1 MKIAFVSSF
10 LLATTVQAH
19 AQSMLSGKV
28 LTQDSAYV
36 PAAYVALHDAYG
48 TLKAE
53 TVTDS
58 LGGFTFRIGT
68 LQHAI
73 TLYLSVSRIGYA
85 TVQFVPVSIAVS
97 DGVNVRIHLS
107 PEAVSLR
114 PITAEARS
122 RSRSAALDD
131 YYDKVQDVKRGVGRV
146 LDRTVM
152 ERYAGLEL
160 VTVLGRLP
168 GVQQGRAMLPSG
180 VGLTLARMSDGC
192 VPLTF
197 LDRSPILPEDL
208 ATLNPGELEGVLVYV
223 GGSQLP
229 ADFSR
234 LTTGA
239 ECGLILAYRV
249 AESKRRIKKSPF
261 GIAIVVAAYAAFVLA
276 NPW

>member
-1 MKIAFVSSF
+1 MKIAFVSAL
-10 LLATTVQAH
+10 LLAAIAPAH
-19 AQSMLSGKV
+19 AQSMLTGKV
-28 LTQDSAYV
+28 LTQDSAYL
-36 PAAYVALHDAYG
+36 PAAYVALHDAHG

-58 LGGFTFRIGT
+58 TGGFTFRIGT

-73 TLYLSVSRIGYA
+73 TFYLSASRLGYTA
-85 TVQFVPVSIAVS
+85 VQFVPVSIAVS
-97 DGVNVRIHLS
+97 NGVRVHIHLS
-107 PEAVSLR
+107 PEPVSLQ
-114 PITAEARS
+114 PITAEARN

-131 YYDKVQDVKRGVGRV
+131 YYDKVQDIKRGVGRV

-160 VTVLGRLP
+160 VTVLDRLP
-168 GVQQGRAMLPSG
+168 GVQQGRAVLPSG
-180 VGLTLARMSDGC
+180 VGLTLPRMSDGC

-208 ATLNPGELEGVLVYV
+208 ATMNPAELEGVLVYV
-223 GGSQLP
+223 GGAQLP

-249 AESKRRIKKSPF
+249 AESKHRMKKSPF
-261 GIAIVVAAYAAFVLA
+261 GIAIIVGAYAAFVLA